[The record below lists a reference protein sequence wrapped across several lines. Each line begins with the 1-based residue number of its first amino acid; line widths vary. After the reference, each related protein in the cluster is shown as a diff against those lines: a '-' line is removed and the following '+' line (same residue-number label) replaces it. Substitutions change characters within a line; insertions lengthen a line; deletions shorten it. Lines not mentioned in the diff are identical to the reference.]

1 MDTSTAKR
9 TSGFTLIEL
18 LVVITIISIL
28 ATIVFVS
35 LDPVTR
41 FADARN
47 SKRWSHVNSILTA
60 VHEYV
65 VDNDG
70 ALPTGLTSGQAST
83 ELGTCAQCDNL
94 ATPLAPFLKSM
105 PLDPS
110 GGTAANTGYSVG
122 VDSNNIITVT
132 ADNAENSETIQ
143 VSR

>member
-47 SKRWSHVNSILTA
+47 SKPRRVPES
-60 VHEYV
+60 
-65 VDNDG
+65 
-70 ALPTGLTSGQAST
+70 
-83 ELGTCAQCDNL
+83 CDIF
-94 ATPLAPFLKSM
+94 PRRYRK
-105 PLDPS
+105 
-110 GGTAANTGYSVG
+110 
-122 VDSNNIITVT
+122 
-132 ADNAENSETIQ
+132 
-143 VSR
+143 